1 MEDQGLKELL
11 EANIKLSKENNRMLK
26 KMRSAQKRANFL
38 KLLYWLIIIGIAV
51 GGFYFLQPYFE
62 VVQDL
67 YQQIQTTI
75 GDIGE
80 VGKSLPKL

>member
-1 MEDQGLKELL
+1 MDPEIKQLI
-11 EANIKLSKENNRMLK
+11 EANLKLSRENNKMLK
-26 KMRSAQKRANFL
+26 KMRGAQKRAAFFAIL
-38 KLLYWLIIIGIAV
+38 KWIIIVIILV
-51 GGFYFLQPYFE
+51 GGFYFLQPYFQ

-75 GDIGE
+75 GQIGE

>member
-1 MEDQGLKELL
+1 MDPEIKQLI
-11 EANIKLSKENNRMLK
+11 EANLKLAKENNKILR
-26 KMRSAQKRANFL
+26 KMRGAQKRAAFFTIL
-38 KLLYWLIIIGIAV
+38 KWIIIIIIFAGS
-51 GGFYFLQPYFE
+51 FYFLQPYFQ

-75 GDIGE
+75 GQIGE